1 MKFTTHHLII
11 APKICFNFQDI
22 FNETKITISGLSPV
36 TTYRFQVFSV
46 NGVSDVTGEAG
57 DFVDITVTTEA
68 SVMSASVTNLRTTAV
83 KASEITL
90 TWDPPFTPDVDSDSG
105 NHVEMYEVRNCVFLC
120 LTWYFILKITSIQ
133 LNARLLNYRQ
143 INIDLKEHDYSTNII
158 ECTAF
163 SEFTIMWQSR
173 LLDHILVK
181 VKYFGK
187 KII

>member
-1 MKFTTHHLII
+1 
-11 APKICFNFQDI
+11 
-22 FNETKITISGLSPV
+22 
-36 TTYRFQVFSV
+36 
-46 NGVSDVTGEAG
+46 
-57 DFVDITVTTEA
+57 
-68 SVMSASVTNLRTTAV
+68 MSASVTNLRTTAV

-120 LTWYFILKITSIQ
+120 LTWYFILKITLTK
-133 LNARLLNYRQ
+133 LNARLLNYRC
-143 INIDLKEHDYSTNII
+143 INIDLKEYDYSTNII

-173 LLDHILVK
+173 LLDHKLEK

-187 KII
+187 KKSSESIQTQCYNIKPLNHQTFFHKWSIGSSNSNCS

>member
-1 MKFTTHHLII
+1 
-11 APKICFNFQDI
+11 
-22 FNETKITISGLSPV
+22 
-36 TTYRFQVFSV
+36 
-46 NGVSDVTGEAG
+46 
-57 DFVDITVTTEA
+57 
-68 SVMSASVTNLRTTAV
+68 MSASVTNLRTTAV

-105 NHVEMYEVRNCVFLC
+105 NHVEMYEVRNSVFLC

-143 INIDLKEHDYSTNII
+143 INIDLKEYDYSTNII

-173 LLDHILVK
+173 LLDHKLKK

-187 KII
+187 KSSESIQTQRYNIKLKNHQAFLHNWSIGSSNSNFS